1 MLRNYFLTAIRNI
14 RRKYGFYVMNV
25 LGLSIGIAC
34 CFVLM
39 LIVRFELSYDRYHED
54 VGRIYRIEKHSNI
67 YGKIEKYAAI
77 PRCVGDVIAGM
88 EEVEAMG
95 RFSSWRASTV
105 RYKKNSFKEDNIRP
119 VEPGLFEV
127 LTIPVLE
134 GDPASLAKPYTV
146 MLTESMVHKYF
157 GEEDPLGKIL
167 EIDTNRFEVTG
178 VIQDIPPNT
187 HVKIDIMISE
197 ITTDLVYDMPEEV
210 RAFNHLPTYIRLA
223 PWVDPVAFGKK
234 IEDLGNEI
242 SQELRDARGEV
253 MTLLLMPLTKIHLFS
268 HLRWEVE
275 PPGNPTMVYAFIGI
289 CILILF
295 TTCFNFMNLSTAR
308 FVNRAKEVGI
318 RKVFGGNRKNLIR
331 QFLGETLLIAFV
343 AHIIAM
349 FLVEIFLPVII
360 RLSGIP
366 VTIHY
371 LDPVTLLFILFIIIT
386 MGLLAGSYPAFF
398 LSSFNPV
405 DVFKGGWNPSKRGLF
420 FRKILVTGQFVISV
434 GLVIMALVIQ
444 KQMIYMKNKPLGFVK
459 EQKLILQL
467 PEGKVL
473 YDNYQRVKDAFLEYP
488 GITAATISSSVPGR
502 WRYFWRLW
510 PTGEE
515 ETNTK
520 MVNCLQA
527 DFDFI
532 SIYGLQVIAGEP
544 FHEELSPESNRGF
557 LVNEAT
563 LAVFGWNSSEEALQK
578 TINQNANPVRGI
590 LKNYHFKGL
599 QSEIEPL
606 GLFLI
611 EDDFRYLT
619 LVFEEQ
625 NVNDILDF
633 TRKKHREL
641 FPDSAI
647 DYFFLDQD
655 FETQYQK
662 EEKQSVLV
670 TLFTLLAIFIACLG
684 LFGMVS
690 YTLEN
695 RRKEVGIRKTNG
707 ANTISLFFLMT
718 WDFTL
723 LVLVAFVIAT
733 PLAWWA
739 CRIWLNDFAY
749 RTNLSWWIFLAAIGV
764 VLVISYLTTG
774 YQALK
779 AARTNPVYSLR
790 YE

>member
-1 MLRNYFLTAIRNI
+1 MLKNYFLTAVRNFA
-14 RRKYGFYVMNV
+14 RTTGFSIINI

-34 CFVLM
+34 CFILL
-39 LIVRFELSYDRYHED
+39 LIVRFEFSYDRYHED
-54 VGRIYRIEKHSNI
+54 VDRIYRVEKISNI

-77 PRCVGDVIAGM
+77 PRCVGDAITEL

-95 RFSSWRASTV
+95 WFSSWRSSTV
-105 RYKKNSFKEDNIRP
+105 RYKEQSFKEDNIRP
-119 VEPGLFEV
+119 VEPGLFDV
-127 LTIPVLE
+127 LTMPVLE
-134 GDPASLAKPYTV
+134 GDPASLDKPFTA
-146 MLTESMVHKYF
+146 MLTEHMVRKYF
-157 GEEDPLGKIL
+157 GEENPLGKFIL
-167 EIDTNRFEVTG
+167 IDTNRFEVTG
-178 VIQDIPPNT
+178 VIKDIPPNT
-187 HVKIDIMISE
+187 HMKFEIIISE
-197 ITTDLVYDMPEEV
+197 ITTDIVYDMPEEV
-210 RAFNHLPTYIRLA
+210 RAFNHLPTYIKLA
-223 PWVDPVAFGKK
+223 SWADPAAFEKK
-234 IEDLGNEI
+234 IENIGNELMVN
-242 SQELRDARGEV
+242 LRDTRGEN
-253 MTLLLMPLTKIHLFS
+253 MTLFLMPLKDIHLYS
-268 HLRWEVE
+268 NLRWEVE

-289 CILILF
+289 CILILL

-308 FVNRAKEVGI
+308 FVNRAKEVGV
-318 RKVFGGNRKNLIR
+318 RKVFGGTRKNLIR
-331 QFLGETLLIAFV
+331 QFLSETVLMAFV

-349 FLVEIFLPVII
+349 FLVEIFLPVIV

-405 DVFKGGWNPSKRGLF
+405 DVFKGGWNPTKKGLL
-420 FRKILVTGQFVISV
+420 FRKILVTGQFTVSV

-444 KQMIYMKNKPLGFVK
+444 KQMIYMKNKPIGFIK
-459 EQKLILQL
+459 EQKLVLQL

-473 YDNYQRVKDAFLEYP
+473 YDNYKRVKNAFLEHP

-510 PTGEE
+510 PTGEA

-563 LAVFGWNSSEEALQK
+563 LATFGWNSHEEALQK

-590 LKNYHFKGL
+590 LSNYHFKGL

-619 LVFEEQ
+619 LVFEEHR
-625 NVNDILDF
+625 VNDVLDF

-641 FPDSAI
+641 FPDSVI
-647 DYFFLDQD
+647 DYFFLDED
-655 FETQYQK
+655 FEAQYQK
-662 EEKQSVLV
+662 EEKQSVMV

-684 LFGMVS
+684 LFGMAS

-695 RRKEVGIRKTNG
+695 RRKEIGVRKTNG
-707 ANTISLFFLMT
+707 ANTLSLFFLMT

-733 PLAWWA
+733 PFAWWA
-739 CRIWLNDFAY
+739 SRIWLNDFAY
-749 RTNLSWWIFLAAIGV
+749 RTGLNWWIFLLAVGIV
-764 VLVISYLTTG
+764 MTISYLTVG
-774 YQALK
+774 YQSLK
-779 AARTNPVYSLR
+779 AARTNPVDCLR

>member
-779 AARTNPVYSLR
+779 AARTNPVDSLR

>member
-1 MLRNYFLTAIRNI
+1 L
-14 RRKYGFYVMNV
+14 
-25 LGLSIGIAC
+25 
-34 CFVLM
+34 
-39 LIVRFELSYDRYHED
+39 LIVRFEFSYDRYHED
-54 VGRIYRIEKHSNI
+54 VDRIYRVEKISNI

-77 PRCVGDVIAGM
+77 PRCVGDAITEL

-95 RFSSWRASTV
+95 WFSSWRSSTV
-105 RYKKNSFKEDNIRP
+105 RYKEQSFKEDNIRP
-119 VEPGLFEV
+119 VEPGLFDV
-127 LTIPVLE
+127 LTMPVLE
-134 GDPASLAKPYTV
+134 GDPASLDKPFTA
-146 MLTESMVHKYF
+146 MLTEHMVRKYF
-157 GEEDPLGKIL
+157 GEENPLGKFIL
-167 EIDTNRFEVTG
+167 IDTNRFEVTG
-178 VIQDIPPNT
+178 VIKDIPPNT
-187 HVKIDIMISE
+187 HMKFEIIISE
-197 ITTDLVYDMPEEV
+197 ITTDIVYDMPEEV
-210 RAFNHLPTYIRLA
+210 RAFNHLPTYIKLA
-223 PWVDPVAFGKK
+223 SWADPAAFEKK
-234 IEDLGNEI
+234 IENIGNELMVN
-242 SQELRDARGEV
+242 LRDTRGEN
-253 MTLLLMPLTKIHLFS
+253 MTLFLMPLKDIHLYS
-268 HLRWEVE
+268 NLRWEVE

-289 CILILF
+289 CILILL

-308 FVNRAKEVGI
+308 FVNRAKEVGV
-318 RKVFGGNRKNLIR
+318 RKVFGGTRKNLIR
-331 QFLGETLLIAFV
+331 QFLSETVLMAFV

-349 FLVEIFLPVII
+349 FLVEIFLPVIV

-405 DVFKGGWNPSKRGLF
+405 DVFKGGWNPTKKGLL
-420 FRKILVTGQFVISV
+420 FRKILVTGQFTVSV

-444 KQMIYMKNKPLGFVK
+444 KQMIYMKNKPIGFIK
-459 EQKLILQL
+459 EQKLVLQL

-473 YDNYQRVKDAFLEYP
+473 YDNYKRVKNAFLEHP

-510 PTGEE
+510 PTGEA

-563 LAVFGWNSSEEALQK
+563 LATFGWNSHEEALQK

-590 LKNYHFKGL
+590 LSNYHFKGL

-619 LVFEEQ
+619 LVFEEHR
-625 NVNDILDF
+625 VNDVLDF

-641 FPDSAI
+641 FPDSVI
-647 DYFFLDQD
+647 DYFFLDED
-655 FETQYQK
+655 FEAQYQK
-662 EEKQSVLV
+662 EEKQSVMV

-684 LFGMVS
+684 LFGMAS

-695 RRKEVGIRKTNG
+695 RRKEIGVRKTNG
-707 ANTISLFFLMT
+707 ANTLSLFFLMT

-733 PLAWWA
+733 PFAWWA
-739 CRIWLNDFAY
+739 SRIWLNDFAY
-749 RTNLSWWIFLAAIGV
+749 RTGLNWWIFLLAVGIV
-764 VLVISYLTTG
+764 MTISYLTVG
-774 YQALK
+774 YQSLK
-779 AARTNPVYSLR
+779 AARTNPVDCLR

>member
-1 MLRNYFLTAIRNI
+1 MLKNYLLTAIRNF
-14 RRKYGFYVMNV
+14 RRKSGFSSINI

-34 CFVLM
+34 CFILL

-54 VGRIYRIEKHSNI
+54 VDRIYRIEKISNI
-67 YGKIEKYAAI
+67 YGKTEKYAAI
-77 PRCVGDVIAGM
+77 PRCVGDAIAGL

-95 RFSSWRASTV
+95 RFGSWRSSTV
-105 RYKKNSFKEDNIRP
+105 RYKEQSFKEDNIRP
-119 VEPGLFEV
+119 VEPGLFNV
-127 LTIPVLE
+127 LTIPVVE
-134 GDPASLAKPYTV
+134 GDPASLEKPFTAL
-146 MLTESMVHKYF
+146 LTERMAHKYF
-157 GEEDPLGKIL
+157 KDENPLGKFI

-178 VIQDIPPNT
+178 VIRDIPPNT
-187 HVKIDIMISE
+187 HMKFEIMISE
-197 ITTDLVYDMPEEV
+197 ITTDIVYDMPEEI
-210 RAFNHLPTYIRLA
+210 RAFNHLPTYIKLA
-223 PWVDPVAFGKK
+223 SWSDPAVFEKK
-234 IEDLGNEI
+234 IENLGNELNMNL
-242 SQELRDARGEV
+242 QDTRGEI
-253 MTLLLMPLTKIHLFS
+253 MTLFLIPLTDIHLYS
-268 HLRWEVE
+268 NLRWEVE

-308 FVNRAKEVGI
+308 FINRAKEVGV
-318 RKVFGGNRKNLIR
+318 RKTFGGTRTNLIR
-331 QFLGETLLIAFV
+331 QFLGETLLMAFF

-349 FLVEIFLPVII
+349 FLVEIFLPVIV

-386 MGLLAGSYPAFF
+386 LGLLAGSYPAFF

-405 DVFKGGWNPSKRGLF
+405 DVFKGGWNPSKKGLL
-420 FRKILVTGQFVISV
+420 FRKILVTGQFTVSV
-434 GLVIMALVIQ
+434 GLVIIALVIQ
-444 KQMIYMKNKPLGFVK
+444 KQMIYMKNKPLGFIK
-459 EQKLILQL
+459 EQKLVLQL

-473 YDNYQRVKDAFLEYP
+473 YDNYKRVKNEFLEHP
-488 GITAATISSSVPGR
+488 GIAAATISSSVPGR

-510 PTGEE
+510 PTGEKE
-515 ETNTK
+515 SNTK

-563 LAVFGWNSSEEALQK
+563 LSVFGWNSHEEALQK

-619 LVFEEQ
+619 LVFEEHR
-625 NVNDILDF
+625 VNDVLDF
-633 TRKKHREL
+633 TRKKHKEL
-641 FPDSAI
+641 FPDSVI
-647 DYFFLDQD
+647 DYFFLDED
-655 FETQYQK
+655 FEAQYLK

-670 TLFTLLAIFIACLG
+670 TLFTMLAIFIACLG
-684 LFGMVS
+684 LFGMAS

-695 RRKEVGIRKTNG
+695 RRKEIGIRKTNG
-707 ANTISLFFLMT
+707 ATAVSLFFLMT

-723 LVLVAFVIAT
+723 LILVAFIIAS
-733 PLAWWA
+733 PLAWWG
-739 CRIWLNDFAY
+739 CRVWLNDFAY
-749 RTNLSWWIFLAAIGV
+749 RTSLNWWIFLLAVGI
-764 VLVISYLTTG
+764 VLVISYLTIG

-779 AARTNPVYSLR
+779 AARTNPVDSLR